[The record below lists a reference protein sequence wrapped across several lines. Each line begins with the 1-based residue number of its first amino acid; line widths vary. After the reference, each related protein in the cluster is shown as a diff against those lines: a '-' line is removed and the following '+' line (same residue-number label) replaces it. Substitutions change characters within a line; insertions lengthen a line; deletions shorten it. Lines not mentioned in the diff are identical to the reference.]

1 MSGRFCCDAR
11 VPTCYTQSVILGLGV
26 TPMRRR
32 EFISLVGGAAASW
45 PLAARAQ
52 QPERMRR
59 IGVLVPAAA
68 GDPVFQARV
77 GAFLQGL
84 AVLDWSIGRNV
95 RVDARWAITDAAEI
109 RRHAAELVA
118 LAPDVILAPGTTTL
132 GP

>member
-1 MSGRFCCDAR
+1 MTLIIG
-11 VPTCYTQSVILGLGV
+11 
-26 TPMRRR
+26 RR
-32 EFISLVGGAAASW
+32 ELLAALGGAAVAW
-45 PLAARAQ
+45 PLAAHAQ

-95 RVDARWAITDAAEI
+95 RVDARWAIDAAEI
-109 RRHAAELVA
+109 RRQAAGLVA
-118 LAPDVILAPGTTTL
+118 LAHDWAL
-132 GP
+132 GSRREA